1 LSNIKAYLL
10 TFLLILVAIFV
21 SSKAFGADPKVF
33 SGKFEDGAEMK
44 WVCQPGAKG
53 VIPFQFTTP
62 EGGQYR
68 AAVACGEDA

>member
-1 LSNIKAYLL
+1 MSTLFVKLTALL
-10 TFLLILVAIFV
+10 LLGAAAFSLVA
-21 SSKAFGADPKVF
+21 ADMKIF

-44 WVCQPGAKG
+44 WACPVGAKG

-62 EGGQYR
+62 EGGMYR